1 MSKGSADEN
10 TATGSHARDLW
21 QRADYFLPLGLRGDA
36 YSPRRA
42 RLAVLGSFIIGVAL
56 LIGWYFRQPSEN
68 EPLYINIFFLSV
80 VSFAFIVPWLVRYT
94 SRLAPWTALL
104 MGGAN
109 LGLLGL
115 GYYEGG
121 LYAPVV
127 VSLPAI
133 PLMTTFLFG
142 LRVGV
147 FTALL
152 NMTGLAVLA
161 WPLLGMAWRGEV
173 LAGSLL
179 HDFNRF
185 IGAEITVLVVLLFAA
200 LYDLHERWEYSG

>member
-1 MSKGSADEN
+1 MSNKSSSEY
-10 TATGSHARDLW
+10 TATETHTRDLW

-42 RLAVLGSFIIGVAL
+42 RLAVLGSFIIGLAL
-56 LIGWYFRQPSEN
+56 LIGWFFRQN
-68 EPLYINIFFLSV
+68 RDDEPIYIDIFFLSV
-80 VSFAFIVPWLVRYT
+80 VSFAFILPWLVRYT
-94 SRLAPWTALL
+94 ARLTPWTALL

-121 LYAPVV
+121 LFAPVV

-142 LRVGV
+142 LRV
-147 FTALL
+147 F
-152 NMTGLAVLA
+152 
-161 WPLLGMAWRGEV
+161 
-173 LAGSLL
+173 
-179 HDFNRF
+179 
-185 IGAEITVLVVLLFAA
+185 
-200 LYDLHERWEYSG
+200 